1 MRHDKLQRELDLI
14 LMLAENRTYTVDEL
28 CERLHISR
36 RNLYYYFD
44 FLRFS
49 DFRFEKRGRYYHIDR
64 RSPFFRKLFTMLDF
78 TEDEAIFLRHLIEGA
93 DDKTP
98 QVRTIK
104 QKLELFYDFNIIEDV
119 RLREQ
124 HANNVSVI
132 YEAIKFEQMIK
143 ICGYRSNHS
152 NTKTDRIVEPF
163 MLMNN
168 NNEVRCYEL
177 ASEQCKTFKLSRMES
192 VELIDLRWSYADR
205 HKQMFT
211 DVFMFSS
218 ENPQTVELSMGRL
231 SSTILVEEFP
241 DAEQY
246 LSQTDDSRWRLAM
259 PVCSFLGIG
268 RFVKGLKDDIEV
280 IAPDSFKEYIDN
292 ATAR

>member
-1 MRHDKLQRELDLI
+1 MSNYRGLIVAVSGPSGVGKGTVLARVEELLEQ
-14 LMLAENRTYTVDEL
+14 AHPGSVG
-28 CERLHISR
+28 HSISVTTR
-36 RNLYYYFD
+36 APRGTEKDGVEYYF
-44 FLRFS
+44 R
-49 DFRFEKRGRYYHIDR
+49 
-64 RSPFFRKLFTMLDF
+64 T
-78 TEDEAIFLRHLIEGA
+78 TE
-93 DDKTP
+93 
-98 QVRTIK
+98 Q
-104 QKLELFYDFNIIEDV
+104 
-119 RLREQ
+119 
-124 HANNVSVI
+124 
-132 YEAIKFEQMIK
+132 FEQMIK

-231 SSTILVEEFP
+231 SSTLRR
-241 DAEQY
+241 
-246 LSQTDDSRWRLAM
+246 SW
-259 PVCSFLGIG
+259 
-268 RFVKGLKDDIEV
+268 
-280 IAPDSFKEYIDN
+280 
-292 ATAR
+292 